1 MHKLTTVA
9 LCGVLSTSA
18 ACAAREVSSQPP
30 VIAPELATILVNYAA
45 LNVCACL
52 FVSRRTLD
60 SCKDDLDPAAKP
72 LVSVTATHEHVTAT
86 LQDGASG
93 GARYEPGYGCTVEKS
108 PQR

>member
-9 LCGVLSTSA
+9 LCGVLTTAA
-18 ACAAREVSSQPP
+18 ACAAREASPP
-30 VIAPELATILVNYAA
+30 PAMAPELATILVNYAA

-72 LVSVTATHEHVTAT
+72 LVSVTAAQERVTAT
-86 LQDGASG
+86 LQSGASG
-93 GARYEPGYGCTVEKS
+93 SARYESGYGCVVEKS
-108 PQR
+108 LQR